1 MNTKTQISKKKI
13 ILYYS
18 LAIVLPSII
27 LGALAFRGVIND
39 QALKEKESRRQLT
52 EAGTNII
59 SAFDLL
65 IINTEEQFLNN
76 SVLTSTPQLESIF
89 FEDSIQSEF
98 LSESSE
104 IQGIFFIQAT
114 GKVQLLKSGLLFFP
128 DGTISEQNSAS
139 NTNFNKKFAKG
150 WEYEFQEKNYQ
161 KALKYYQDLI
171 NKKTNNHINASLLII
186 IARIQKKL
194 LNDIDAITAYKLMF
208 QNYSLNRLNGGTPL
222 GVVALMESARLYLSL
237 GDTLN
242 SLKSTHQLIEL
253 TLKSYWELEISQYNQ
268 LLSAANEILEIGE
281 NSTNIAC
288 TDLTVQIKS
297 LIKQLT
303 LFADKSRRLL
313 VFHDRSETVLNEFG
327 VKTYVSSSDFRT
339 FINIDGNTTY
349 FSVFLGTEKGQWG
362 IIYDLSHFLNQLSQ
376 TTIPNENKQSDFHWK
391 LFNEVGELLLQSSEV
406 MPEELKI
413 TSIFPSQLPSWSIVL
428 FKESSSIINAFF
440 RASQGVF
447 IYIFLLIIIVLAL
460 GLFFTLQIINK
471 ELSLSKMKS
480 DFISTVS
487 HEFKSPLTSIRQMAE
502 MLFNERIE
510 TESRK
515 KEYYAIMLEQSER
528 LSHLIDNILDFSRIE
543 EGNKAFRFEKTK
555 LSELIIDVKSAFQNR
570 IVNEGFSVS
579 LTVPKILP
587 EIAIDKEA
595 IQQVLYNL
603 LDNAYKYSGDS
614 KNIKIM
620 AESTGN
626 FVKISIKDFGIGIQE
641 EDQQKVFNHFFRGG
655 NELTR
660 SIKGSGIGLT
670 IVKKI
675 VEAHHGTVTLESILG
690 NGSVFHVTLPVDIKT
705 EI

>member
-76 SVLTSTPQLESIF
+76 SVLTSTPQLESNF

-98 LSESSE
+98 LSERSE

-171 NKKTNNHINASLLII
+171 NKKTNNQTNASLLII

-194 LNDIDAITAYKLMF
+194 LNDSDAITAYRLMF

-253 TLKSYWELEISQYNQ
+253 TLKSHWELEISQYNQ
-268 LLSAANEILEIGE
+268 LLSAANEILEIGG
-281 NSTNIAC
+281 NSTKIAC

-362 IIYDLSHFLNQLSQ
+362 IIYDLSHFLNQLNK

-487 HEFKSPLTSIRQMAE
+487 HEFKSPLTSIRQMSE
-502 MLFNERIE
+502 MLFNERID

-543 EGNKAFRFEKTK
+543 EGKKAFRFEKTK

-570 IVNEGFSVS
+570 IVNEGFTVS
-579 LTVPKILP
+579 SKIPKTLP

-595 IQQVLYNL
+595 IQQVIYNL

-614 KNIKIM
+614 KTIEIT
-620 AESTGN
+620 AELAGD

-641 EDQQKVFNHFFRGG
+641 EDQHKIFNHFFRGG

-660 SIKGSGIGLT
+660 SVKGSGIGLT

-675 VEAHHGTVTLESILG
+675 VEAHNGTVTLESIFG
-690 NGSVFHVTLPVDIKT
+690 KGSIFHVTLPVDIKT
-705 EI
+705 EV

>member
-76 SVLTSTPQLESIF
+76 SVLTSTPQLGSIF
-89 FEDSIQSEF
+89 FEDSIQSKF
-98 LSESSE
+98 LSERSE

-128 DGTISEQNSAS
+128 DGTIREQNSAS
-139 NTNFNKKFAKG
+139 NTNYNKKFAKG

-171 NKKTNNHINASLLII
+171 NKKTNNQTNASLLII

-194 LNDIDAITAYKLMF
+194 LNDSDAITAYKLMF

-253 TLKSYWELEISQYNQ
+253 TLKSHWELEISQYNQ

-327 VKTYVSSSDFRT
+327 VKAYVSSSDFRT

-362 IIYDLSHFLNQLSQ
+362 IIYDLSHFLNQLNK
-376 TTIPNENKQSDFHWK
+376 TTIPIENKRSDFHWK

-413 TSIFPSQLPSWSIVL
+413 TSIFPSHLPSWSIVL
-428 FKESSSIINAFF
+428 FKESTSIINTFF
-440 RASQGVF
+440 RTSQGIF

-487 HEFKSPLTSIRQMAE
+487 HEFKSPLTSIRQMSE
-502 MLFNERIE
+502 MLFNERID

-543 EGNKAFRFEKTK
+543 EGKKAFRFEKTK
-555 LSELIIDVKSAFQNR
+555 LPELINDVKSAFQNR
-570 IVNEGFSVS
+570 ISSEGFSVS

-620 AESTGN
+620 AESTGD

-641 EDQQKVFNHFFRGG
+641 EDQPKIFNHFFRGG

-660 SIKGSGIGLT
+660 SVKGSGIGLT

-690 NGSVFHVTLPVDIKT
+690 KGSIFHVTLPVDIKT
-705 EI
+705 EV